1 MTAVTT
7 VTTATDPVP
16 ALPEPFGPDVV
27 AEYGTELQTT
37 RVLRAPDGGF
47 LWWQGPGAQVR
58 GPLLA
63 RAAHLVP
70 LLPDDTG
77 AALLTVP
84 ERAGAG
90 LLHRVGGSA
99 SAAAWLRDFRPQ
111 ARALVAHSLVSAAR
125 ALRALHAVPAPP
137 PGELRLGAPPGLG
150 RLRDWARGSSE
161 LRERT
166 LSCWGAERLERLL
179 GWADD
184 LAPDP
189 AAEPIPD
196 PVPDPAAGAAPA
208 GRSLV
213 HGWASLGALVPPL
226 SRGRVAL
233 LTGED
238 LAVGR
243 PELDL
248 GWLLGE
254 LVELAWTTPHQK
266 PADLQRLLLDAY
278 GPGPDPV
285 LVGRSAVLR
294 VVTHMQDFATYRGWD
309 DELLGYIA
317 FTAELIDEE
326 GRRAVPQGV
335 S

>member
-1 MTAVTT
+1 MTAATA
-7 VTTATDPVP
+7 TTAPAPAP
-16 ALPEPFGPDVV
+16 ALPEPSGPDVV

-63 RAAHLVP
+63 PAAHLVP
-70 LLPDDTG
+70 RLPDDTG

-90 LLHRVGGSA
+90 LLHRVAGAA

-111 ARALVAHSLVSAAR
+111 ARALVAHSLASAAR

-137 PGELRLGAPPGLG
+137 PGEPPLGAPPGLG
-150 RLRDWARGSSE
+150 RLRDWAHGSGE
-161 LRERT
+161 LRERA
-166 LSCWGAERLERLL
+166 LACWGPDRMERLL

-184 LAPDP
+184 LAPDL
-189 AAEPIPD
+189 A
-196 PVPDPAAGAAPA
+196 AAPHPED
-208 GRSLV
+208 GRALI

-254 LVELAWTTPHQK
+254 LVELAWTTPHQN
-266 PADLQRLLLDAY
+266 PAGLQRLLLDAY

>member
-1 MTAVTT
+1 MTSSTL
-7 VTTATDPVP
+7 PVP
-16 ALPEPFGPDVV
+16 SPADPHGPELV
-27 AEYGTELQTT
+27 AEYGTGLQTT
-37 RVLRAPDGGF
+37 RVHRARDGGF
-47 LWWQGPGAQVR
+47 LWWQGPGAQVE
-58 GPLLA
+58 GPLTA
-63 RAAHLVP
+63 PAAHLVP
-70 LLPDDTG
+70 HLPVETG

-84 ERAGAG
+84 EPVGDG
-90 LLHRVGGSA
+90 LLHRVAGSA
-99 SAAAWLRDFRPQ
+99 SAAAWLRDFRPG
-111 ARALVAHSLVSAAR
+111 ARTLVAHSLASAAR
-125 ALRALHAVPAPP
+125 ALRALHAVPVPDEVP
-137 PGELRLGAPPGLG
+137 LGTPPGLT
-150 RLRDWARGSSE
+150 RLRAWAQGSSVLKDRALAVWGE
-161 LRERT
+161 ERMD
-166 LSCWGAERLERLL
+166 GLL
-179 GWADD
+179 GWAAD
-184 LAPDP
+184 LTPDTAR
-189 AAEPIPD
+189 AATGPRT
-196 PVPDPAAGAAPA
+196 
-208 GRSLV
+208 RSLV
-213 HGWASLGALVPPL
+213 HGWASVGALIPPL

-238 LAVGR
+238 LAAGR

-254 LVELAWTTPHQK
+254 LVELAWAAPPHDST
-266 PADLQRLLLDAY
+266 DLQRVLLEAY

>member
-1 MTAVTT
+1 MS
-7 VTTATDPVP
+7 TTAP
-16 ALPEPFGPDVV
+16 APQPYGAEVV
-27 AEYGTELQTT
+27 AEYGTELQLT
-37 RVLRAPDGGF
+37 RVLRTPDGGH
-47 LWWQGPGAQVR
+47 LWWQGPGAQVE

-63 RAAHLVP
+63 PAAHLVP
-70 LLPDDTG
+70 RPAAGSG

-84 ERAGAG
+84 ERAGDG
-90 LLHRVGGSA
+90 LLHRVAGPS

-111 ARALVAHSLVSAAR
+111 ARALVAR
-125 ALRALHAVPAPP
+125 ALASTALALRTLHAVPLPP
-137 PGELRLGAPPGLG
+137 YAELPLGAPPGLG
-150 RLRDWARGSSE
+150 RLRSWAHGSGE

-166 LSCWGAERLERLL
+166 LACWGARRMERLL
-179 GWADD
+179 DWADA
-184 LAPDP
+184 LAPQ
-189 AAEPIPD
+189 
-196 PVPDPAAGAAPA
+196 APSKDA
-208 GRSLV
+208 RSLI

-226 SRGRVAL
+226 SRGPVAL

-238 LAVGR
+238 LAAGR

-254 LVELAWTTPHQK
+254 LVELAWTTPHQN
-266 PADLQRLLLDAY
+266 PVDLQRVLLEAY

>member
-1 MTAVTT
+1 MT
-7 VTTATDPVP
+7 
-16 ALPEPFGPDVV
+16 ALPEPLGPDVV
-27 AEYGTELQTT
+27 AEYGTGLQTT

-47 LWWQGPGAQVR
+47 LWWQGPGAQVA

-63 RAAHLVP
+63 PAAHLVP
-70 LLPDDTG
+70 RLPDDTG

-99 SAAAWLRDFRPQ
+99 SAAAWLRDFRPR
-111 ARALVAHSLVSAAR
+111 ARALVAHSLASAAR
-125 ALRALHAVPAPP
+125 ALRTLHAVPVPP
-137 PGELRLGAPPGLG
+137 PEELPLGAPPGLG
-150 RLRDWARGSSE
+150 RLRDWAHGSGE
-161 LRERT
+161 LRERA
-166 LSCWGAERLERLL
+166 LACWGAERMERLL
-179 GWADD
+179 GWAAD

-189 AAEPIPD
+189 VRDLVPAPAHG
-196 PVPDPAAGAAPA
+196 PVQGPAPAA
-208 GRSLV
+208 RSLI
-213 HGWASLGALVPPL
+213 HGWASLGALIPPL

-238 LAVGR
+238 LAAGR

-254 LVELAWTTPHQK
+254 LVELAWTTPHQN
-266 PADLQRLLLDAY
+266 PADLQRLLLEAY

>member
-1 MTAVTT
+1 MTAVT
-7 VTTATDPVP
+7 APAP
-16 ALPEPFGPDVV
+16 ALPEPSGPDVV

-63 RAAHLVP
+63 PAAHLVP
-70 LLPDDTG
+70 RLPDDTG

-90 LLHRVGGSA
+90 LLHRVAGAA

-111 ARALVAHSLVSAAR
+111 ARALAAHSLASAAR

-137 PGELRLGAPPGLG
+137 PGEPPLGAPPGLG
-150 RLRDWARGSSE
+150 RLRNWAHGSGE
-161 LRERT
+161 LRERA
-166 LSCWGAERLERLL
+166 LACWGPERMERLL

-189 AAEPIPD
+189 AAAPH
-196 PVPDPAAGAAPA
+196 PAAAPA
-208 GRSLV
+208 PDGRSLI

-254 LVELAWTTPHQK
+254 LVELAWTTPHQN